1 MDLNPRPYLLEV
13 DGKKVEAAITYNGD
27 GYPSGVSSFG
37 KEALPFIQ
45 LVLIKQALE
54 MPTGMKF
61 SRHTPA
67 GTTMARKWLGLKGNK
82 QSLLKQ
88 VEAIIDKINQARVEH
103 AIEHG
108 SNYVEHADGKIRPTG
123 EQDDF

>member
-37 KEALPFIQ
+37 RGAMPFIQ

-54 MPTGMKF
+54 MPTGMKW

-82 QSLLKQ
+82 ASLLKQ
-88 VEAIIDKINQARVEH
+88 VEAIIDTINQARLEH
-103 AIEHG
+103 AMEQG
-108 SNYVEHADGKIRPTG
+108 RNYDTLDHIDDIDADRYA
-123 EQDDF
+123 

>member
-13 DGKKVEAAITYNGD
+13 DGKKVEADITYNGD

-37 KEALPFIQ
+37 KEAMPFIQ
-45 LVLIKQALE
+45 LVLIKQALQ
-54 MPTGMKF
+54 MPTGMKW

-82 QSLLKQ
+82 ESLLKQ
-88 VEAIIDKINQARVEH
+88 VEAIIDTINQARLEH
-103 AIEHG
+103 AVQHG
-108 SNYVEHADGKIRPTG
+108 RNYVEHANGDIQPTR
-123 EQDDF
+123 EYNEN